1 MATTQE
7 HISLEAEAAKF
18 SIEQEEWFLRKEITQ
33 KVILSFIIVN
43 VAVLLLISAIFIVDT
58 VLISKGIIKSAERLV
73 TEKII
78 MTVIGATTVQ
88 FGAIAVSVST
98 WLFKRK

>member
-1 MATTQE
+1 MRT
-7 HISLEAEAAKF
+7 SRKF

-33 KVILSFIIVN
+33 KIIHSFIVVN
-43 VAVLLLISAIFIVDT
+43 VTVLILISAIFIVDT

-78 MTVIGATTVQ
+78 MTVIWSAPLMVDS
-88 FGAIAVSVST
+88 FRRR
-98 WLFKRK
+98 F